1 MEFQKQI
8 EDAEIVHL
16 RDLEDGKA
24 QFELRFFGGS
34 VRFYGKNDVEIV
46 GRHKAVTV
54 SARLYAPGKV
64 AISVSLG
71 A

>member
-1 MEFQKQI
+1 MEFKKQI

-24 QFELRFFGGS
+24 QFELRFFGGA

-46 GRHKAVTV
+46 GRHKSVTV
-54 SARLYAPGKV
+54 SARMYAPGKFAV
-64 AISVSLG
+64 SVSVD